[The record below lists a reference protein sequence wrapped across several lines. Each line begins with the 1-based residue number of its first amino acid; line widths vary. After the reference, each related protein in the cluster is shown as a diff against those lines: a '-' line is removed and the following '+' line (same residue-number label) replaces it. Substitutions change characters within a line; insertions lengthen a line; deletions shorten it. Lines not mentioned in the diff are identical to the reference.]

1 MVEYILNI
9 WWNVM
14 KNNAYSDK
22 FFDPGHTKLVQSNNK
37 LVTVNVENW
46 LRNWNLVW
54 SINYNIL
61 DFSNPEITIKT
72 NTF

>member
-1 MVEYILNI
+1 MEEYILNI

-22 FFDPGHTKLVQSNNK
+22 LFDSGHTKLVQSNNK
-37 LVTVNVENW
+37 LVIVNVENW

-54 SINYNIL
+54 SINYNFL